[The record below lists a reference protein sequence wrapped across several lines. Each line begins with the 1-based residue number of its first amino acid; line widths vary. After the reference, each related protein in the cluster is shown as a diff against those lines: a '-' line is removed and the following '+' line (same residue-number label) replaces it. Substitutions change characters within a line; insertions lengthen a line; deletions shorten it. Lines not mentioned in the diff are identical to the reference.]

1 MLSKILGAVTIT
13 TGLLW
18 LAKPQILQNR
28 LKKKMNRNLKF
39 TVFGF
44 IIVFGFLILGS
55 VIKAPGLIPKIAG
68 IAGLVIA
75 IKGIR
80 ILTSKASERVLEWWA
95 NKPLGFFRIWA
106 AFVLATGIA
115 LILS

>member
-1 MLSKILGAVTIT
+1 MLSKILGVATIMM
-13 TGLLW
+13 GLLW
-18 LAKPQILQNR
+18 LAKPQVLQNR

-44 IIVFGFLILGS
+44 VIVFGFLVLGS
-55 VIKAPGLIPKIAG
+55 VIKAPGLIPKLIG
-68 IAGLVIA
+68 IVGLVIA

-80 ILTSKASERVLEWWA
+80 MFTSKASEKILGWWA

-106 AFVLATGIA
+106 AFILATGIA
-115 LILS
+115 LLLS